1 MRTIIRPAVAL
12 AGSLALIGSLA
23 GSASAADMTGA
34 EIKSF
39 ISGKSVYLEL
49 GAGSVAAPG
58 QGVIF
63 YNEDGTALY
72 KTGNGTM
79 WHGTWAIK
87 DNTACVVWKETPNN
101 ACTRYDKQG
110 DAVSIINATTG
121 QTRGKVLK
129 TAPGNAEKL
138 AP

>member
-1 MRTIIRPAVAL
+1 MRTLTRAVAAL
-12 AGSLALIGSLA
+12 AGSVTLIGSA
-23 GSASAADMTGA
+23 YAADMTGA

-49 GAGSVAAPG
+49 GAGSAASPG

-63 YNEDGTALY
+63 YNEDGNALY

-110 DAVSIINATTG
+110 DVVSIINASTG
-121 QTRGKVLK
+121 QVRGKVLK

-138 AP
+138 VP